1 MDFLFVVYKML
12 VISFAVSGAKGEG
25 SEAGRE
31 RKGLGFLVTSRADPS
46 SQYAATTRRDRH
58 RISVRKME
66 RSYQEEGRGVEII
79 RRSLDRVL
87 GEDFFF
93 LFGVV

>member
-1 MDFLFVVYKML
+1 
-12 VISFAVSGAKGEG
+12 
-25 SEAGRE
+25 
-31 RKGLGFLVTSRADPS
+31 
-46 SQYAATTRRDRH
+46 
-58 RISVRKME
+58 ME